1 MRKMKDLTSSVYT
14 FENLRNGDFLYV
26 DKTEFL
32 WKLIK
37 PANAMYFLSR
47 PRRFGKSLT
56 VSTLKAIFQGK
67 KELFK
72 GLAIY
77 DKPYDW
83 KKHPVIHLDNGNC
96 NVSSADELKNYLS
109 AQLENIAISCGL
121 KLRGKDLSTN
131 FQFLI
136 EDLAKDAPVVILV
149 DEYDKPILSNI
160 TNPNAREILN
170 VLKGFYSSIKT
181 CDRKIRFAF
190 VTGVTKFC
198 HVSLFSD
205 LNNLNDIS
213 MDADY
218 ATMLGYTQEE
228 FEANFTEW
236 IAETE
241 KTQNLPHDEFLA
253 KIKEWYDG
261 YKFHAR
267 AESVYNPVSVA
278 NFFTKHGEFNNYWF
292 STGTPTF
299 LLNLI
304 KQEEMDLRNVLSE
317 PVDIFSFGSFEI
329 DNVPPLM
336 LLLQTGYL
344 TIKSSVIEFG
354 QTQYQ
359 LDFPNRE
366 VSESFN
372 VYLLNAYSKTS
383 QGEVSSFCK
392 QLSRSVVS
400 GDLPKF
406 QQAMEVFFA
415 GIPYDVHR
423 KSEANF
429 QNIFFSIFKLLGFN
443 IHAESRTSD
452 GRIDAVLE
460 TDKFIYLFEFKLDKD
475 DSALSQIKEKEYFK
489 PYLLSP
495 KKITLVGA
503 NFDTD
508 SGKLS
513 DWQQEEVISR

>member
-37 PANAMYFLSR
+37 PANAMYFFSR

-83 KKHPVIHLDNGNC
+83 KKHPVIHLEMNGWNFGSVELLEYSLREIVAKQGRML
-96 NVSSADELKNYLS
+96 NVQLEKEDSSAMFQKLIENLS
-109 AQLENIAISCGL
+109 ADGSQ
-121 KLRGKDLSTN
+121 
-131 FQFLI
+131 
-136 EDLAKDAPVVILV
+136 VVVLL

-160 TNPNAREILN
+160 TEPNAQEY
-170 VLKGFYSSIKT
+170 LKALKAFYSVIKENS
-181 CDRKIRFAF
+181 DRIRFAF

-205 LNNLNDIS
+205 LNNLTDIS

-253 KIKEWYDG
+253 KIREWYDG
-261 YKFHAR
+261 YKFHA
-267 AESVYNPVSVA
+267 ATKTVYNPVSVA
-278 NFFTKHGEFNNYWF
+278 NFFSKHGEFNNYWF

-299 LLNLI
+299 LLDLI
-304 KQEEMDLRNVLSE
+304 KQKEIDLRNVLSK
-317 PVDIFSFGSFEI
+317 PVSMYSFGSFEI
-329 DNVPPLM
+329 DSVPPLM

-344 TIKSSVIEFG
+344 TIKSCITKFG

-383 QGEVSSFCK
+383 QDEVANFCFL
-392 QLSRSVVS
+392 LSDAVFE
-400 GDLPKF
+400 GDLPNF
-406 QQAMEVFFA
+406 QKAMEVFFA

-423 KSEANF
+423 KTEANF

-443 IHAESRTSD
+443 VHAESRTSD
-452 GRIDAVLE
+452 GRIDAVIE
-460 TDKFIYLFEFKLDKD
+460 TDKYVYLFEFKLNNDN
-475 DSALSQIKEKEYFK
+475 SALSQIKEKEYFK
-489 PYLLSP
+489 PYLLSS

-503 NFDTD
+503 NFSTET
-508 SGKLS
+508 GRIS
-513 DWQQEEVISR
+513 DWQSEECN